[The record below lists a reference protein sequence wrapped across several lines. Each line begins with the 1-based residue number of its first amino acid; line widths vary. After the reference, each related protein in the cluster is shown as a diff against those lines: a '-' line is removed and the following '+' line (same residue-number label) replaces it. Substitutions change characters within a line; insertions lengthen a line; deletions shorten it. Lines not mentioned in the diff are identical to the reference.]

1 MSVNIFGKTNVG
13 SSQRVISGGVTL
25 SQAINTFLRRDG
37 KNAADANINMDSHN
51 IINVLD
57 PANAQDAATKNYVDT
72 RAVSKTG
79 DTMTGTL
86 DMNGR
91 AITNLLDP
99 SAAQGAATKS
109 YVDKQ
114 DSAQIITLNSYVD
127 THAVSK
133 SGDTMTGDLNMGG
146 RMVKG
151 LPVHYPPTTYLGS
164 EASSWSQVT
173 QLVNAEVQN
182 AIKITK
188 ELITKELITNT
199 PKKSYS
205 GYVPILEENISRTG
219 FVATAS
225 AVTTDKFQAY
235 GAFNSLNADGSN
247 GSWATPA
254 KKGWLQIKC
263 PEPVTIWKVALK
275 AKAID
280 GKNITEWNFSGSHD
294 GKTFEPLLTSTTKLF
309 DSANAPLFFDI
320 STTTAY
326 QYYRLAIQASTGAGD
341 LGVQV
346 MQLYVLST

>member
-1 MSVNIFGKTNVG
+1 MYIKKSVNIFGKTNAG

-57 PANAQDAATKNYVDT
+57 PMNAQDAATKNYVDT

-151 LPVHYPPTTYLGS
+151 LPVHYPTLYSGN
-164 EASSWSQVT
+164 EAPSWSQVT
-173 QLVNAEVQN
+173 
-182 AIKITK
+182 
-188 ELITKELITNT
+188 
-199 PKKSYS
+199 
-205 GYVPILEENISRTG
+205 
-219 FVATAS
+219 F
-225 AVTTDKFQAY
+225 
-235 GAFNSLNADGSN
+235 
-247 GSWATPA
+247 
-254 KKGWLQIKC
+254 
-263 PEPVTIWKVALK
+263 
-275 AKAID
+275 
-280 GKNITEWNFSGSHD
+280 
-294 GKTFEPLLTSTTKLF
+294 
-309 DSANAPLFFDI
+309 
-320 STTTAY
+320 
-326 QYYRLAIQASTGAGD
+326 
-341 LGVQV
+341 
-346 MQLYVLST
+346 